1 MEHVTTE
8 AGVSVVKLSF
18 CINHVNF
25 REREI
30 EMSYEAF
37 MELARIRRSIRKF
50 KPDPVTDDEVK
61 KIIEAAS
68 LAPSGFNCQLWEFVV
83 VRKQEYREAIAGF
96 IKEAQ
101 PKRKKGDPPL
111 SLGATGFA
119 TAPAFI
125 LLYGDPRVRKYG
137 PPHVRSEDTYWEFI
151 KSASLASAFEHMA
164 LAAAGL
170 GLGSMWVSAF
180 HRLKGVDEKTREL
193 LNIPDYL
200 ELFEMMAVGHADIEP
215 APKRMWPS
223 DKLTHWDK
231 SGDDDFKSIK
241 DLEAWFGK
249 K

>member
-1 MEHVTTE
+1 
-8 AGVSVVKLSF
+8 
-18 CINHVNF
+18 
-25 REREI
+25 
-30 EMSYEAF
+30 MSYESF
-37 MELARIRRSIRKF
+37 IDLAKKRRSIRKF
-50 KPDPVTDDEVK
+50 KPEPVSDDEIN
-61 KIIEAAS
+61 KILEAGS
-68 LAPSGFNCQLWEFVV
+68 FAPSGFNCQLWEFVV
-83 VRKQEYREAIAGF
+83 VRNQEYRETIAGF
-96 IKEAQ
+96 IKDAQ
-101 PKRKKGDPPL
+101 PKRKKGAPPP

-137 PPHVRSEDTYWEFI
+137 PPHVRQEDTYWEFI

-180 HRLKGVDEKTREL
+180 HRLTGVDEKTREL

-215 APKRMWPS
+215 APKRMWPL

-231 SGDDDFKSIK
+231 SGDNDFKSVK
-241 DLEAWFGK
+241 ELEAWFNK

>member
-1 MEHVTTE
+1 
-8 AGVSVVKLSF
+8 
-18 CINHVNF
+18 
-25 REREI
+25 
-30 EMSYEAF
+30 MSYEAF
-37 MELARIRRSIRKF
+37 IELAKQRRSIRKF
-50 KPDPVTDDEVK
+50 KPDPVTDDE
-61 KIIEAAS
+61 INNILGAGS
-68 LAPSGFNCQLWEFVV
+68 LAPSGFNCQLWEFVA

-101 PKRKKGDPPL
+101 PKRKEGDPPP

-137 PPHVRSEDTYWEFI
+137 PPHVRQEDTYWEFI

-215 APKRMWPS
+215 APKRMWPL

-231 SGDDDFKSIK
+231 SGDNDFKSIE
-241 DLEAWFGK
+241 DLDVWFGK

>member
-1 MEHVTTE
+1 
-8 AGVSVVKLSF
+8 
-18 CINHVNF
+18 
-25 REREI
+25 
-30 EMSYEAF
+30 
-37 MELARIRRSIRKF
+37 
-50 KPDPVTDDEVK
+50 
-61 KIIEAAS
+61 
-68 LAPSGFNCQLWEFVV
+68 
-83 VRKQEYREAIAGF
+83 
-96 IKEAQ
+96 
-101 PKRKKGDPPL
+101 
-111 SLGATGFA
+111 
-119 TAPAFI
+119 
-125 LLYGDPRVRKYG
+125 
-137 PPHVRSEDTYWEFI
+137 
-151 KSASLASAFEHMA
+151 MA

-241 DLEAWFGK
+241 DLEAWFDK

>member
-1 MEHVTTE
+1 
-8 AGVSVVKLSF
+8 
-18 CINHVNF
+18 
-25 REREI
+25 
-30 EMSYEAF
+30 MSYEAF
-37 MELARIRRSIRKF
+37 IELAKQRRSIRKF
-50 KPDPVTDDEVK
+50 KPDPVTDDE
-61 KIIEAAS
+61 INNILGAGS

-101 PKRKKGDPPL
+101 PKRKEGDPPP

-125 LLYGDPRVRKYG
+125 LLYGDPRVRKFG
-137 PPHVRSEDTYWEFI
+137 PPHVRKEDTYWEFI

-215 APKRMWPS
+215 APKRMWPL
-223 DKLTHWDK
+223 DKSTHWDK
-231 SGDDDFKSIK
+231 SGDNDFKSIEE
-241 DLEAWFGK
+241 LEAWFNK

>member
-1 MEHVTTE
+1 
-8 AGVSVVKLSF
+8 
-18 CINHVNF
+18 
-25 REREI
+25 
-30 EMSYEAF
+30 MSYDAF
-37 MELARIRRSIRKF
+37 IELARQRRSIRKF
-50 KPDPVTDDEVK
+50 KPDPVTDDEIN
-61 KIIEAAS
+61 KILEAAS
-68 LAPSGFNCQLWEFVV
+68 LAPSGFNCQLWEFIV

-96 IKEAQ
+96 IKDAQ
-101 PKRKKGDPPL
+101 PKRKEGQPPPPP
-111 SLGATGFA
+111 GATGFA

-137 PPHVRSEDTYWEFI
+137 PPHVRQEDSYWEFI
-151 KSASLASAFEHMA
+151 KSASLACAFEHMA

-180 HRLKGVDEKTREL
+180 HRLKSVDEKTREL

-215 APKRMWPS
+215 TPKRMWPL

-231 SGDDDFKSIK
+231 SEDNEFKSVE
-241 DLEAWFGK
+241 DLEAWFAK